1 MEVLWEPMASVHWL
15 TNRGKLLLM
24 QGAWDDLGAT
34 DIRMGYIQGTSRPAA
49 IDTEAEIQDLDFVSE
64 LLAATGV
71 DEPTVTNY
79 ARMQLD
85 RTNAAEDDTNNRV
98 NLDADDETLSSVAA
112 GESIIGGFV
121 YHHVGSDDSANPLI
135 SVWLLDAPGIA
146 TNGSDITATITD
158 LYRAT

>member
-1 MEVLWEPMASVHWL
+1 MASVHWL
-15 TNRGKLLLM
+15 TNRGKLELM
-24 QGAWDDLGAT
+24 QGAWDDAGAT

-49 IDTEAEIQDLDFVSE
+49 IDSEAEIQDFNFVAD
-64 LLAATGV
+64 LLGATGV

-79 ARMQLD
+79 ARMNLD

-98 NLDADDETLSSVAA
+98 NLDAGNETLSAVAA
-112 GESIIGGFV
+112 GESIIGGFI
-121 YHHVGSDDSANPLI
+121 YRHVTNDSDSPLY